1 MRNFRLI
8 CFIALL
14 AACVIAAINIEVVFA
29 SPTAPIEQILFQPD
43 DTSLLVRQWG
53 DEWSNG
59 FETLDGYTIVQDEDG
74 WWVYAQLVEGK
85 LQPYTLIDRTFRIG
99 FAVPIELEKHQ
110 RPVIEIPQNDPKTKS
125 SLNYQNSGNHATL
138 ILLAEFTNRTATYQP
153 SHFSA
158 SVFGASSSVKHFYN
172 TASYSNLVLI
182 PALET
187 YGTSND
193 GVIGW
198 INLGYNHPNTGG
210 STSTQNQL
218 ITKNALIAAD
228 SYINFASYD
237 NDGDGYISASELHIM
252 VAVAGFESA
261 YSSNTPGIWAHHWDL
276 NSVGLVTLDGV
287 TLGDWYHNGGYS
299 QFGEIH
305 LDHPATIGVMAHE
318 LGHDLSWPDLYD
330 TDGSSDG
337 LGVWSI
343 MSSGNWNCTGS
354 NYFGTSPALPD
365 AWLRY
370 YQGWITPTVVSGTIT
385 NAPIY
390 QAENNAS
397 VYLLCPNPGG
407 VDWEFYQYSGT
418 GEYFLVENR
427 QLVSYDSAL
436 PGCGLNI
443 LHIDESVTNSNS
455 ANANEYHPLVKFMQA
470 DGLDE
475 LLWGDSYD
483 SERGDNGDPF
493 PGVNTNRTF
502 NYSSTPNSRL
512 YSGSDSLAA
521 VTNISNCAAT
531 MTADLSYSGVTNQPP
546 VANAGADQV
555 VFTNSLVTLDGSGS
569 FDPDNNYPLTY
580 YWSQV
585 SGLPITLDNPG
596 AVYPTFIAPS
606 QQAVVILQL
615 VVTDSLGTISSPD
628 NVIITIINSP
638 PIANAGPD
646 QSVSALALV
655 MLDGSGSFDP
665 DRNYPL
671 LYSWLQTSGPG
682 APLSNPNAAQPT
694 FQAPP
699 MNGVLNFDL
708 YVTDSLGTT
717 SSPDSVTI
725 TVQNQLPVANAGP
738 DQTVIVGSMVTLDG
752 TASYDPDGH
761 LPLMYQW
768 TQTAGPVVVLDDPTA
783 CSPTFI
789 SPSTTSTLTFSLVVT
804 DSLMQASVPDSVS
817 IFVTGFKF
825 YIPMVIR

>member
-8 CFIALL
+8 CFIVLL

-287 TLGDWYHNGGYS
+287 TLGDWFHNGGYS
-299 QFGEIH
+299 QFGEIQ

-569 FDPDNNYPLTY
+569 FDPDNYYPLTY

-665 DRNYPL
+665 DGNLPL
-671 LYSWLQTSGPG
+671 TYQWFQTSGPG
-682 APLSNPNAAQPT
+682 APLSNPQAVKPT
-694 FQAPP
+694 FIAPP
-699 MNGVLNFDL
+699 VTGVMTFDL
-708 YVTDSLGTT
+708 YV
-717 SSPDSVTI
+717 
-725 TVQNQLPVANAGP
+725 
-738 DQTVIVGSMVTLDG
+738 
-752 TASYDPDGH
+752 
-761 LPLMYQW
+761 
-768 TQTAGPVVVLDDPTA
+768 
-783 CSPTFI
+783 F
-789 SPSTTSTLTFSLVVT
+789 

-817 IFVTGFKF
+817 IFVAGFKV
-825 YIPMVIR
+825 YIPMGIR